1 MRWGRNMLNE
11 LIWPGGF
18 YLLYKVRHGS
28 GFSVKN
34 QCFKKNRALD
44 FYYKTK
50 EKLTSKGN
58 N

>member
-1 MRWGRNMLNE
+1 MLNE
-11 LIWPGGF
+11 LIWPGRF

-28 GFSVKN
+28 GVSVTN

-50 EKLTSKGN
+50 EKLTSTGN